1 MQSNQP
7 VTYLVVADSSQA
19 LIYKTDAR
27 LDKLELVEHDNH
39 PTSRLTNS
47 ELDSDKAGGA
57 ASAGRGFH
65 SLGGDSNSHQE
76 EAADFALSLS
86 RHLHSEHLAG
96 KFSHLLVA
104 APPHFLG
111 DLRHHLSTDCQK
123 VLGKTVN
130 KNLTRVGEKAI
141 IEHFVEVS

>member
-1 MQSNQP
+1 MQQP
-7 VTYLVVADSSQA
+7 MTYLVVADSSQA
-19 LIYKTDAR
+19 LIYLTDK
-27 LDKLELVEHDNH
+27 KLEKLQLVEHENH

-57 ASAGRGFH
+57 TSAGRGFH

-76 EAADFALSLS
+76 EAADFALRLC

-96 KFSHLLVA
+96 KFKQLLIA

-130 KNLTRVGEKAI
+130 KNLTRASEKAI
-141 IEHFVEVS
+141 IEHFAQES

>member
-1 MQSNQP
+1 MHIEPN
-7 VTYLVVADSSQA
+7 TYLVVADSSQA
-19 LIYKTDAR
+19 LIYLTDA
-27 LDKLELVEHDNH
+27 KLEKLQLVEHENH
-39 PTSRLTNS
+39 PSSRQTNS

-76 EAADFALSLS
+76 EAAEFALSLS

-96 KFSHLLVA
+96 KFKHLLIA

-111 DLRHHLSTDCQK
+111 DLRHHLSADCQK
-123 VLGKTVN
+123 ILGKTVN
-130 KNLTRVGEKAI
+130 KNLTRVGEAAI
-141 IEHFVEVS
+141 IEHFA

>member
-1 MQSNQP
+1 MQPN
-7 VTYLVVADSSQA
+7 TYLVVADSSQA
-19 LIYKTDAR
+19 LIYLTDSK
-27 LDKLELVEHDNH
+27 LDQLTLVEHENH
-39 PTSRLTNS
+39 PSSRLTNS

-76 EAADFALSLS
+76 QAADFALRLC
-86 RHLHSEHLAG
+86 RHLQSEHLAG
-96 KFSHLLVA
+96 KFKQLLIA

-111 DLRHHLSTDCQK
+111 DIRHHLSADCQK

-130 KNLTRVGEKAI
+130 KNLTRVGEAAI
-141 IEHFVEVS
+141 LEHFVGI